1 MGTLLYLLGVALSVY
16 AVYEIFTKKTATE
29 MGMKIVWSVVILCT
43 SWIGLAL
50 YYFYLRNK
58 LQ

>member
-1 MGTLLYLLGVALSVY
+1 MGSLLYLLGVALAAY
-16 AVYEIFTKKTATE
+16 AVYEIFTKKPATE
-29 MGMKIVWSVVILCT
+29 TTTKILWSILILCT
-43 SWIGLAL
+43 SWIGIAV